1 MKEQAKVLFVVY
13 RTEWWG
19 CFDSFCRQECHEGN
33 LVYVMPIPRYDRELG
48 TTKINYNKMRFH
60 PERLE
65 GELPEGAIKA
75 DYQTFSLEQ
84 GFDRIYIH
92 NPYDD
97 TYFVDSVD
105 EKYYSWNL
113 KQYTKRLVYISYL
126 IFVDGIPEEY
136 ASSPVYDYVDAI
148 YLASKKSKYSLKV
161 QYDKKVEIMPSGIPE
176 YLEKLE
182 EQEKRTKQSSQ
193 RKNADSSE
201 RGPQEGTGQRKDR
214 QEDRKRLL
222 CCLSY
227 NNLFY
232 GSEKLIQK
240 LRDVFEYLRGRK
252 DLLLIFRPDEDIRAR
267 FPWLD
272 EPLQKK
278 YAELVA
284 YFQRYK
290 IGIYDESP
298 DLYRAAAEA
307 DGILSFGHP
316 ADNLFLVQGKYVLRL
331 DKVQRPIPS
340 DEVRCIPSLWAMT
353 AEETEEGIEFWF
365 VPERTKLICRAVIG
379 KEADGIRA
387 AKEKGKK
394 AHKNY
399 LDETEMLQVEIV
411 AEVPD
416 DVSMWFHYANITK
429 AGNYLFLS
437 PYGSEGIWK
446 YNLETKCF
454 REDYL
459 PNGKYGYSTITFAYG
474 RYLYMFP
481 KLYQGILKYDTE
493 TGKIK
498 IIDGFVAELEQFV
511 QQAYVNYPCFCCAVK
526 QEGNMLYMA
535 SSKCDV
541 WMEFNM
547 ENDTWKM
554 KSMHLQRKG
563 FFAMVKKGDWIWL
576 LPYCGEDV
584 ILWNQV
590 TCESR
595 VLYSAANEEE
605 NDTPYVDGVETEEGV
620 ALFPACAEHVLWLS
634 ADVSE
639 RLPVEK
645 EKLAQEIA
653 DDWMQ
658 CGKKKYMSEFQRQTK
673 IGYEFVKKMNHGLI
687 VVYEYYDGAFLIL
700 NEKMQVLRKV
710 YCRLPIEAV
719 NMQEDSIL
727 DSLQRKSEHAGILDE
742 GYFLPSMIGFFQRRS
757 EKGREERKRYYG
769 EKLRQ

>member
-92 NPYDD
+92 NLYDN

-126 IFVDGIPEEY
+126 IFIEGIPEEY

-148 YLASKKSKYSLKV
+148 YLTSKKSKYSLEV
-161 QYDKKVEIMPSGIPE
+161 QYDRKVEIVPSGIPE

-193 RKNADSSE
+193 RKNADS
-201 RGPQEGTGQRKDR
+201 PGTGQRKDKHEDRKGR

-290 IGIYDESP
+290 IGMYDESP

-331 DKVQRPIPS
+331 DLVQRPIPS

-353 AEETEEGIEFWF
+353 AEETEEGIELWF

-379 KEADGIRA
+379 KDADGIRE
-387 AKEKGKK
+387 EKGKK

-399 LDETEMLQVEIV
+399 SNETEMLQVEIV

-429 AGNYLFLS
+429 AGNHLFLS
-437 PYGSEGIWK
+437 PYQSEGVWK

-459 PNGKYGYSTITFAYG
+459 PKGEFGYISITFAYEK
-474 RYLYMFP
+474 YLYMLP
-481 KLYQGILKYDTE
+481 KLYHGILKYDTE
-493 TGKIK
+493 TGKIE
-498 IIDGFVAELEQFV
+498 IIDGWVEELEHYV
-511 QQAYVNYPCFCCAVK
+511 QQACKNYPYFCNAVK
-526 QEGNMLYMA
+526 QEENMLYMA

-547 ENDTWKM
+547 EDDTWKIF
-554 KSMHLQRKG
+554 SMCLQGKG
-563 FFAMVKKGDWIWL
+563 FNDMVKKGDWVCL
-576 LPYCGEDV
+576 LPFCGEEV
-584 ILWNQV
+584 MLWNHV

-595 VLYSAANEEE
+595 VLYSVSKEEE
-605 NDTPYVDGVETEEGV
+605 SDTPYVKGVEVEDGI
-620 ALFPACAEHVLWLS
+620 ALFPACAEHVLLLPVDFS
-634 ADVSE
+634 GGK
-639 RLPVEK
+639 PVEK

-653 DDWMQ
+653 DDKMQ
-658 CGKKKYMSEFQRQTK
+658 CGKKKYLSEFQRRTK
-673 IGYEFVKKMNHGLI
+673 TGYEFVKKMTDRQI

-700 NEKMQVLRKV
+700 NEKMQVLKKA

-727 DSLQRKSEHAGILDE
+727 DSLQRKSEHAGILGE

-757 EKGREERKRYYG
+757 EIRREERKRYYG

>member
-19 CFDSFCRQECHEGN
+19 CFDSLCREECHEGN

-65 GELPEGAIKA
+65 GELPEGALVA
-75 DYQTFSLEQ
+75 DYRTFSLEQ

-92 NPYDD
+92 NPYDN

-113 KQYTKRLVYISYL
+113 KQYTKKLVYISYL
-126 IFVDGIPEEY
+126 IFIEGIPEEY
-136 ASSPVYDYVDAI
+136 AGSPVYDYVDAI
-148 YLASKKSKYSLKV
+148 YLASKKSKYSLEV
-161 QYDKKVEIMPSGIPE
+161 QYDRKVEIVPSGISE
-176 YLEKLE
+176 YLRKLE
-182 EQEKRTKQSSQ
+182 ERVKCEKQVNQGGQ
-193 RKNADSSE
+193 RKN
-201 RGPQEGTGQRKDR
+201 K

-252 DLLLIFRPDEDIRAR
+252 DILLVFRPDEDMRAR

-331 DKVQRPIPS
+331 DMVQRPIPS
-340 DEVRCIPSLWAMT
+340 DEVRCIPSLWTMT
-353 AEETEEGIEFWF
+353 AEETEEGIELWF
-365 VPERTKLICRAVIG
+365 VPERTRLICRAVIE
-379 KEADGIRA
+379 KDIEVT
-387 AKEKGKK
+387 KEKGKK
-394 AHKNY
+394 ANKKYSNE
-399 LDETEMLQVEIV
+399 LETLQVEIV
-411 AEVPD
+411 AEVPE
-416 DVSMWFHYANITK
+416 DVNMWFHYANITK
-429 AGNYLFLS
+429 VGNYLYLS
-437 PYGSEGIWK
+437 PYESEVIWM

-459 PNGKYGYSTITFAYG
+459 PKGKLGYSTITFSYG

-481 KLYQGILKYDTE
+481 KLYHGILKYDRE
-493 TGKIK
+493 TGEIK
-498 IIDGFVAELEQFV
+498 IIDGWVAELEQYV
-511 QQAYVNYPCFCCAVK
+511 HQAYVNYPCFCCAVK
-526 QEGNMLYMA
+526 QEGNMLYMV

-554 KSMHLQRKG
+554 KSMHLQKKG
-563 FFAMVKKGDWIWL
+563 FYAMVKKVDRVWL
-576 LPYCGEDV
+576 LPFCGEEV
-584 ILWNQV
+584 ILWNRV

-595 VLYSAANEEE
+595 VLYSVSNREE
-605 NDTPYVDGVETEEGV
+605 NDIPYVDGVETEEGV
-620 ALFPACAEHVLWLS
+620 ALFPACEEHVLLLP
-634 ADVSE
+634 ADISE
-639 RLPVEK
+639 REPVEK

-653 DDWMQ
+653 DDRMQ
-658 CGKKKYMSEFQRQTK
+658 CGKKKYLSEFQRQTK
-673 IGYEFVKKMNHGLI
+673 KGYEFVKKINHGLI
-687 VVYEYYDGAFLIL
+687 VVYEYYDGAFLVL
-700 NEKMQVLRKV
+700 DEKMQVLKKA
-710 YCRLPIEAV
+710 YCRLPMEAV

-727 DSLQRKSEHAGILDE
+727 DSLQRKNEYAGILSE

-757 EKGREERKRYYG
+757 EVDREKRKSYYR